1 MTDKAV
7 SRRRE
12 NAAFFLRILAFGLI
26 FTLISCAVLYVLTP
40 KYDYGPGSMMNLP
53 LQPRNTID
61 VLAVGTSTTYAAV
74 NTNVLW
80 ANWGFSVYDLASAEQ
95 QYWHTYYYLGQAL
108 TTQHPKIL
116 LLDAKAATYPDDTTR
131 RGRTILSTSGIL
143 NPIRRANA
151 IATGGQQPLD
161 FLLGYPQVHENWKS
175 LTAENFAFP
184 GWTGG
189 RSVDWKG
196 FIECDKMEHHTKP
209 TFFWTETGKKINGR
223 EAEYFERICDLCE
236 AQGIQIILISYP
248 SPDYE
253 NDHMYICTLRKMAE
267 ERGIP
272 LLNFN
277 NPKGRFGIRY
287 SSDFADWQHLNV
299 KGSIKLSLRIG
310 EYLEEN
316 YDLTDHRG
324 DPQYDSWQRCLE
336 EWQAAYPEMA
346 NMIRNER
353 KEKQR

>member
-1 MTDKAV
+1 MIDEAV

-95 QYWHTYYYLGQAL
+95 QYWHTYYYLEQAL

-151 IATGGQQPLD
+151 IAAGGQQPLD

-253 NDHMYICTLRKMAE
+253 NEHMYICTLRKMAE

-346 NMIRNER
+346 NMIRNETE
-353 KEKQR
+353 EK

>member
-1 MTDKAV
+1 M
-7 SRRRE
+7 E
-12 NAAFFLRILAFGLI
+12 
-26 FTLISCAVLYVLTP
+26 
-40 KYDYGPGSMMNLP
+40 
-53 LQPRNTID
+53 
-61 VLAVGTSTTYAAV
+61 
-74 NTNVLW
+74 
-80 ANWGFSVYDLASAEQ
+80 
-95 QYWHTYYYLGQAL
+95 QAL

-151 IATGGQQPLD
+151 IAAGGQQPLD

-353 KEKQR
+353 KEK